1 MQETERIFIMPKT
14 ILLIRHAKAQPFGLV
29 RCDYDRTL
37 DPRGVLEARKAG
49 AGLRKRQISPQLFIA
64 SPAPRAL
71 YTLRLILTEMKLD
84 PEQIVTDRSIYEG
97 DLSALL
103 NLVRAFPD
111 DVSCAMFCGHNP
123 GISELVGHL
132 YNSYAPAMSTCEV
145 VGLTLETDCWMDAG
159 LVPAVC
165 DFRITSGQRA

>member
-1 MQETERIFIMPKT
+1 MSKT

-29 RCDYDRTL
+29 RSDFDRTL
-37 DPRGVLEARKAG
+37 DPRGVLEAKKAG
-49 AGLRKRQISPQLFIA
+49 AELRKLQIRPQLFMA

-84 PEQIVTDRSIYEG
+84 PEQIVTDNCIYEG
-97 DLSALL
+97 GLSGLL

-111 DVSCAMFCGHNP
+111 EVSCAMFCGHNP

-132 YNSYAPAMSTCEV
+132 YNGYTPAMTTCEV
-145 VGLTLETDCWMDAG
+145 VALTLETGRWMDAG

-165 DFRITSGQRA
+165 DFRIASGQRA